1 MFNQVKC
8 CNERMSVKAL
18 LLVALLNK
26 CDEDLFRKEKHILY
40 FLLFQDGSGKTE
52 AVSLSLL
59 SIVTFTMNI
68 AIVTKCQEKVIHLG
82 CN

>member
-1 MFNQVKC
+1 
-8 CNERMSVKAL
+8 MSIKAL

-52 AVSLSLL
+52 AVSLSLML
-59 SIVTFTMNI
+59 SKSN
-68 AIVTKCQEKVIHLG
+68 TKLSDMHLFLALVS
-82 CN
+82 